1 MCVTMSSYNIGGVLV
16 TPLKVIDASGGDVL
30 HGMKRS
36 DIGFLGF
43 GEAYFSTVEKGVVRA
58 WKRHRKMTLNL
69 VVPLGAVRF
78 IVYDNRQNSSTNGK
92 FQEVVLSRKNYCRLT
107 VPPMLWVGFQGVDN
121 GTNMLLNIADI
132 MHIPE
137 EIDRKDMNGIE
148 YNWEV
153 IK

>member
-1 MCVTMSSYNIGGVLV
+1 MGAISLDGILITE
-16 TPLKVIDASGGDVL
+16 LKRIQTTGGDVL
-30 HGMKRS
+30 HALKNS
-36 DIGFLGF
+36 DSGFCGF
-43 GEAYFSTVEKGVVRA
+43 GEAYFSTVEQGVVRA
-58 WKRHRKMTLNL
+58 WKLHRKMTLNL

-107 VPPMLWVGFQGVDN
+107 IPPMLWVGFQGVDN
-121 GTNMLLNIADI
+121 GTNIILNIANI

-137 EIDRKDMNGIE
+137 EVDRKDMNGIE

>member
-1 MCVTMSSYNIGGVLV
+1 MCVTMSSFNIGGVLV
-16 TPLKVIDASGGDVL
+16 TPLKVIDTSGGDVL

-36 DIGFLGF
+36 DIGFSGF
-43 GEAYFSTVEKGVVRA
+43 GEAYFSTVEQGVVRA
-58 WKRHRKMTLNL
+58 WKLHRKMTLNL

-107 VPPMLWVGFQGVDN
+107 IPPMLWVGFQGTDN
-121 GTNMLLNIADI
+121 GTNILLNIADI

-137 EIDRKDMNGIE
+137 EVDTKDMNGIE